1 MSILETAAAQIGRA
15 LEENGAERF
24 HYGVAE
30 AETREFNAEN
40 GSFTLYRTL
49 FDRSFHVTVYQQ
61 DRPGSVAGTDLDG
74 DNIRNSVEEALR
86 SAAAAEPDKAWD
98 IAPFAGE
105 KSFSHGPLEPN
116 TEAFFS
122 RIQEL
127 LRTISSEYPLVQ
139 VMLLIAKHVKTRS
152 LYRNSN
158 GSSFEESAGFYDVTL
173 EFAGNNGK
181 ETTGLDYVGVEL
193 TDLDRPI
200 IDCGS
205 IRAHLENAEAQLS
218 KTVLPEKFTGTVI
231 LTPDCLGSFLYSIL
245 GNYMSDSV
253 LMDGTSKWKD
263 QLEKQ
268 VADERFSLSIRPL
281 DPRIAC
287 GERYTSS
294 GFVAEDMPLI
304 ENGVLKNFRL
314 SLYAANK
321 TGFSPAKNTDT
332 AFFVSPGD
340 ISLEEMIRNTK
351 RGLLVG
357 GFSGGEP
364 GANGEFSGVAKNSY
378 YIEDGEVRGA
388 VSETMI
394 NGSLDGILRD
404 ITGISCETVADGT
417 SVLPWLAADGIV
429 ISGK

>member
-1 MSILETAAAQIGRA
+1 MSILENAAGRIGQA
-15 LEENGAERF
+15 LEDNKAERF
-24 HYGVAE
+24 HYAVTE

-61 DRPGSVAGTDLDG
+61 DKPGTVAGNDLDEE
-74 DNIRNSVEEALR
+74 NIRNSVEEAMR

-105 KSFSHGPLEPN
+105 QTFSHGPLEPD

-122 RIQEL
+122 RIREL
-127 LRTISSEYPLVQ
+127 TEMISSEYPLVQ
-139 VMLLIAKHVKTRS
+139 LMLLIAKHVKSRT

-158 GSSFEESAGFYDVTL
+158 GSRFEEQAGYYEVVL

-181 ETTGLDYVGVEL
+181 ETTGLDYTGVLL

-205 IRAHLENAEAQLS
+205 IRAHLENAQAQLS
-218 KTVLPEKFTGTVI
+218 KTALPEKFTGTVI
-231 LTPDCLGSFLYSIL
+231 LTPGCLAEFLYSIL
-245 GNYMSDSV
+245 GNYLSDSV
-253 LMDGTSKWKD
+253 LLDGTSKWKD
-263 QLEKQ
+263 QLGQK
-268 VADERFSLSIRPL
+268 VADERFSLSVRPL
-281 DPRIAC
+281 DPQIAC
-287 GERYTSS
+287 GERFTSS
-294 GFVAEDMPLI
+294 GFVAENMSLI
-304 ENGVLKNFRL
+304 EDGILKDFCL

-321 TGFSPAKNTDT
+321 TGFAPAKTTDNS
-332 AFFVSPGD
+332 FFVRPGD
-340 ISLEEMIRNTK
+340 LSLAEMIKNT
-351 RGLLVG
+351 RQGLLVG
-357 GFSGGEP
+357 GFSGGSP

-378 YIEDGEVRGA
+378 YIEDGEIRGA

-394 NGSLDGILRD
+394 NGNLDALLRS
-404 ITGISCETVADGT
+404 ITGISRETVADGS

-429 ISGK
+429 VSGK